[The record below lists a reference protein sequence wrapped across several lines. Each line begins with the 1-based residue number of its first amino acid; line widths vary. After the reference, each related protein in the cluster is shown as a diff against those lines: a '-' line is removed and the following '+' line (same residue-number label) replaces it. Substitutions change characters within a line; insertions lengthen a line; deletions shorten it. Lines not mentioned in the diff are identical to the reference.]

1 MWCEMAYMGDRFMDD
16 RYMGDRFR
24 EERFELPSMH
34 EVCFSTAS
42 HLMFVWFWDLFS
54 VFLVLFICWLLL
66 MLSSSSGIGCWGG
79 VLMVVVKMCT
89 SGSGVSHLCLVV
101 FLVCVA
107 GVLWAL

>member
-1 MWCEMAYMGDRFMDD
+1 VWCEMAYMGDRFMDD

-54 VFLVLFICWLLL
+54 VFFGFIYLLVVVDVVVVVRDRVL
-66 MLSSSSGIGCWGG
+66 GGG
-79 VLMVVVKMCT
+79 VLMVAVKMCT
-89 SGSGVSHLCLVV
+89 SGSGVSH